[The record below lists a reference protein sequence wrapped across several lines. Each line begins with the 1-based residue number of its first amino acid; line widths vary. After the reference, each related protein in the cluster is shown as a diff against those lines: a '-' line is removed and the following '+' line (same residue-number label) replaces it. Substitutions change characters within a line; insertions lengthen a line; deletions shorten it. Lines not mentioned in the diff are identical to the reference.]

1 MGRNGG
7 NEGGRERRTKAGIFY
22 FFFEA
27 PSPNLSSG
35 EGLSALCFPGGEL
48 HKVRKKGK
56 NIEAIIIRCVKKE
69 VQNLC
74 SAKKNKC

>member
-1 MGRNGG
+1 MGGG
-7 NEGGRERRTKAGIFY
+7 AASRRTKAGIY

-56 NIEAIIIRCVKKE
+56 NIEAIIIRCVTKE
-69 VQNLC
+69 AQNLC
-74 SAKKNKC
+74 CAK